1 MKKFIKRL
9 IKLFNKM
16 KEIENYALKAN
27 LLLLR
32 EIYTEKST
40 IGKLYFN
47 GNFYGHTLELPYLD
61 NQRSISSIPKGVY
74 QVEKRAGEESPKFK
88 YQHLIVKDVPNRSY
102 ILFHVGNYPKDTKG
116 CVLIGNT
123 KSLNAIG
130 ESTKAFNK
138 LMYDLQPYT
147 KIELVIKNK

>member
-1 MKKFIKRL
+1 MKKFIQRL

-74 QVEKRAGEESPKFK
+74 QVEKRAGE
-88 YQHLIVKDVPNRSY
+88 
-102 ILFHVGNYPKDTKG
+102 
-116 CVLIGNT
+116 
-123 KSLNAIG
+123 
-130 ESTKAFNK
+130 
-138 LMYDLQPYT
+138 
-147 KIELVIKNK
+147 